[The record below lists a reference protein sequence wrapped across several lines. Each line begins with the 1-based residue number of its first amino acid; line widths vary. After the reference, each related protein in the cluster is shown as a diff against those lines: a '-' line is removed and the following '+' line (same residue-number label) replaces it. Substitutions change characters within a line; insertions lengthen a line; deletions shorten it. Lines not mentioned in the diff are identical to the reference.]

1 MIKNHVLILKQ
12 SSVNDSL
19 KNLKCKSKTRT
30 TVFNSDMARTRHIL
44 TRYVHLRNGNGEV
57 STVFV
62 FCNHVPMRAA
72 SFACAA
78 KALQFSTRI
87 VLSLRP
93 GLSRSVHRHCL
104 AWWHVQRQVRML
116 WVQNQGCSDIT
127 QRSIGECCRRCPR
140 VIHFRHYVFWKP
152 LLLLSFS
159 WPTSNTQFE
168 RQRSLKQLL
177 HEEGYEEGGPR

>member
-1 MIKNHVLILKQ
+1 MFRDISEMIRNHVLILKQ

-44 TRYVHLRNGNGEV
+44 THYIHLRNGNGKYQQSLFSATMFLWGQQASHVQQKPCNSQHALSWAWGRVFPEV
-57 STVFV
+57 CTG
-62 FCNHVPMRAA
+62 
-72 SFACAA
+72 
-78 KALQFSTRI
+78 I
-87 VLSLRP
+87 
-93 GLSRSVHRHCL
+93 L

-140 VIHFRHYVFWKP
+140 FIHFRHYVFWKP
-152 LLLLSFS
+152 LL
-159 WPTSNTQFE
+159 
-168 RQRSLKQLL
+168 
-177 HEEGYEEGGPR
+177 